1 MNQHASEESDR
12 KGETIMCCC
21 GKPIING
28 QVGYKWNQP
37 DGPEGVYPVN
47 APELEASDRLL
58 RDEPGRCG
66 GTDAHSHHYRLVKSE
81 GGSLSLLVRHG
92 CGDER
97 VRVSRTVEKVLLE
110 ADSNTCYWLLSAI
123 YHAYSDGAHA
133 ARSATAR
140 TWQKAA
146 AEKRIKTR
154 KQRGSDRVKVWIE
167 RADVT
172 DMRNAL
178 VLNQ

>member
-1 MNQHASEESDR
+1 
-12 KGETIMCCC
+12 MCCC
-21 GKPIING
+21 GKPVVNG
-28 QVGYKWNQP
+28 EVGYKWNKP
-37 DGPEGVYPVN
+37 DGPEGIYPVN
-47 APELEASDRLL
+47 PPELEPDDQLL

-66 GTDAHSHHYRLVKSE
+66 GTDAHSHHYRLVKVPIL
-81 GGSLSLLVRHG
+81 GPTLLVKHG
-92 CGDER
+92 GGQER
-97 VRVSRTVEKVLLE
+97 IRLSGPITDTLL
-110 ADSNTCYWLLSAI
+110 ALDSTACYWLLGAI
-123 YHAYSDGAHA
+123 YHAHSDGGHQ
-133 ARSATAR
+133 ARSTTAQ

-178 VLNQ
+178 VLNR